1 MAGLCL
7 LYHGSFLKELSD
19 DLLIIV
25 HVSLKLKI

>member
-7 LYHGSFLKELSD
+7 LCHGSFSKDLSD

-25 HVSLKLKI
+25 HVSLR